1 MIYKPHAGDIGLTQI
16 KGRVGR
22 GIRVA
27 QFMAGGGFW
36 DYEHAFVMTNWTEL
50 VEAEPGGAIV
60 SDLSRYDD
68 CDVVF
73 LRCPDEFRTA
83 VAAAALGMVDVPY
96 SFLDYESLFL
106 RHIGIKADR
115 LEKYIRDSG
124 HMICSQ
130 LADRAANLGG
140 WILFDDKR
148 WEGDVMPAD
157 ITRLYQIQRAA
168 RMRAGDTSR

>member
-1 MIYKPHAGDIGLTQI
+1 MTYTPQAGDIGLTQI
-16 KGRVGR
+16 KGHVGR

-36 DYEHAFVMTNWTEL
+36 NYEHAFVMTNRTDL
-50 VEAEPGGAIV
+50 VEAEPGGARV
-60 SDLSRYDD
+60 SQISRYDD

-73 LRCPDEFRTA
+73 LRCPDDFRTA
-83 VAAAALGMVDVPY
+83 VGAVALGMVDVPY

-106 RHIGIKADR
+106 RRIGIKADR
-115 LEKYIRDSG
+115 LENYIRDSG

-157 ITRLYQIQRAA
+157 ITRLYQKQRAA
-168 RMRAGDTSR
+168 RIRAGDTSR